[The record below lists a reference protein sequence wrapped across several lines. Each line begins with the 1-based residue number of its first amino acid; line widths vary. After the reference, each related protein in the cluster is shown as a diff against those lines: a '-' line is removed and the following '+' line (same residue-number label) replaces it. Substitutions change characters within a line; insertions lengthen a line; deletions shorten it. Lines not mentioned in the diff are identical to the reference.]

1 MFAAPWT
8 TNMSDLVE
16 RLRWWSSVECSQRFP
31 AGIPSGLIQ
40 LSKEAADHIERLEQ
54 AVKDSVAMIKTRDEK
69 IAEIDAWSN
78 KLANYIIKLACQYAE
93 LEEAL
98 SKLEDEKST
107 RP

>member
-1 MFAAPWT
+1 
-8 TNMSDLVE
+8 MSDLVK
-16 RLRWWSSVECSQRFP
+16 RLREYYE
-31 AGIPSGLIQ
+31 ATTT
-40 LSKEAADHIERLEQ
+40 EAADHIERLEQ